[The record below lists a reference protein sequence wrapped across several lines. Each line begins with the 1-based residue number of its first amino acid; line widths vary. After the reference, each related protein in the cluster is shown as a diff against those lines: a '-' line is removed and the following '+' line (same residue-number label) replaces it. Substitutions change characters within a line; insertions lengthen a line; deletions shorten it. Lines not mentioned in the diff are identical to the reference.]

1 MIIYYVWYYR
11 NVINI
16 FRYEGSVV
24 VKRKDVLFLGEC
36 TQGHFSS
43 EVSWERENKYD
54 KKEIKHLMN
63 LGRGNMGI
71 PYNSLLISLYIWN
84 IL

>member
-1 MIIYYVWYYR
+1 MIISYVWYYR
-11 NVINI
+11 NIIKI
-16 FRYEGSVV
+16 FRYENGVV
-24 VKRKDVLFLGEC
+24 VKRDVIFLGER

-63 LGRGNMGI
+63 LGEGNMGI
-71 PYNSLLISLYIWN
+71 PYNILLISLYIWK